1 MSELAAM
8 IRLDLRTVGAS
19 RRLIAVYL
27 AMATLFAASGGASFA
42 LPLIALLGVVMG
54 LNLIGTAESNRLT
67 LLYGSLPL
75 RRRTV
80 VVAHYLVTAGTTV
93 LAVALGLAVMAVV
106 ARVRGETADDLLL
119 SGAGVIAAL
128 FVVLAAMLPVYLRW
142 GTKAGAIVMLLFAM
156 VAMGAGTLLGGG
168 GPGLAFADA
177 APAPATVGVLLVAGV
192 AGLAVSL
199 PVAIVIY
206 ERQDH

>member
-156 VAMGAGTLLGGG
+156 VAMGAGTLWGGNA
-168 GPGLAFADA
+168 GLALQVT
-177 APAPATVGVLLVAGV
+177 PALGTVGVLLVVGV
-192 AGLAVSL
+192 AALAVSL
-199 PVAIVIY
+199 PVALAIY

>member
-1 MSELAAM
+1 MRELTAM

-19 RRLIAVYL
+19 RRLMLLYA

-42 LPLIALLGVVMG
+42 LPLIAMLGVVIG
-54 LNLIGTAESNRLT
+54 LNLLGTAESNRLP

-80 VVAHYLVTAGTTV
+80 MVAHYLVTAGTTV
-93 LAVALGLAVMAVV
+93 LAVALGLLVMAVV
-106 ARVRGETADDLLL
+106 ARVRGEAADDLLL

-128 FVVLAAMLPVYLRW
+128 FLVLAVMLPVYLRW
-142 GTKAGAIVMLLFAM
+142 GTRAGAIVMLLVGM
-156 VAMGAGTLLGGG
+156 IAMGAVMLLGQG
-168 GPGLAFADA
+168 DA
-177 APAPATVGVLLVAGV
+177 LVGSATPAPVTVGVLLVAGV
-192 AGLAVSL
+192 AALTLSL
-199 PVAIVIY
+199 PVALAIY

>member
-156 VAMGAGTLLGGG
+156 VAMGAGTLWGGSA
-168 GPGLAFADA
+168 GLALQVT
-177 APAPATVGVLLVAGV
+177 PALGTVGVLLVVGV
-192 AGLAVSL
+192 AALAVSL